1 MTEPPICAYSGV
13 DNLEIMDDAVNYNTF
28 LLDLVTS
35 RVRPDDAILD
45 FGAGTGVLARPLAAN
60 GYRVSC
66 VEPDPDLRARLTQA
80 GLGVHAGLHEIP
92 PESFDF
98 IYTINVLE
106 HIRDDDIIVGA
117 LRTRLKPGGVLLV
130 YVPAFPLLYSS
141 MDRKVGH
148 VRRYRH
154 GRLVGVLRAAGLQVE
169 FISHQDCLGFFAGVL
184 FKLISNDTGTFDR
197 RALVAYDRYV
207 FPLSRRL
214 DRLAGMFFGKN
225 LLAVGRRHA

>member
-1 MTEPPICAYSGV
+1 
-13 DNLEIMDDAVNYNTF
+13 
-28 LLDLVTS
+28 LDLVTS

-45 FGAGTGVLARPLAAN
+45 FGAGRGVLARPLAAN
-60 GYRVSC
+60 GHRVSC
-66 VEPDPDLRARLTQA
+66 VEPDPDLRARLTQV
-80 GLGVHAGLHEIP
+80 GLCVHAELHEIP

-98 IYTINVLE
+98 IYTMNVLE
-106 HIRDDDIIVGA
+106 HIRDDGAVVEA

-154 GRLVGVLRAAGLQVE
+154 GRLVGLLGAAGLQVE
-169 FISHQDCLGFFAGVL
+169 FISHQDCLGFFAGLL
-184 FKLISNDTGTFDR
+184 FKLIGNDTTFDR
-197 RALVAYDRYV
+197 RSLVAYDRYV

>member
-1 MTEPPICAYSGV
+1 MTEPPIRAYSGV
-13 DNLEIMDDAVNYNTF
+13 DNLEIMDEAVNYNAF

-45 FGAGTGVLARPLAAN
+45 FGAGTGVLARPLAAR
-60 GYRVSC
+60 GCRVTC
-66 VEPDPDLRARLTQA
+66 VEPDPDLRLQLARA
-80 GLGVHAGLHEIP
+80 GLGVHAGLEEIQ
-92 PESFDF
+92 PESIDF
-98 IYTINVLE
+98 IYTVNVLE
-106 HIRDDDIIVGA
+106 HIHDDNAIIA
-117 LRTRLKPGGVLLV
+117 ELRTRLKISGTLLV

-154 GRLVGVLRAAGLQVE
+154 GQLAMGLRAAGLQIE
-169 FISHQDCLGFFAGVL
+169 HISHRDCLGFFAALV
-184 FKLISNDTGTFDR
+184 FKLIGNDSGTPDR

-214 DRLAGMFFGKN
+214 DWCAGMWFGKN
-225 LLAVGRRHA
+225 LLAVGRRHI

>member
-1 MTEPPICAYSGV
+1 MTEPPISAYSGL
-13 DNLEIMDDAVNYNTF
+13 DNLEIMDDAVNYNAF

-35 RVRPDDAILD
+35 RISLDDAILD
-45 FGAGTGVLARPLAAN
+45 FGAGTGVLARPLAGN

-66 VEPDPDLRARLTQA
+66 MEPDPDLRARLKQA
-80 GLGVHAGLHEIP
+80 GLGVHARLHEIR

-98 IYTINVLE
+98 IYTVNVLD
-106 HIRDDDIIVGA
+106 HIRDDDVVVAA
-117 LRTRLKPGGVLLV
+117 LGTRLKPGGVLLV

-154 GRLVGVLRAAGLQVE
+154 DRLVGVLRAAGLRVE
-169 FISHQDCLGFFAGVL
+169 FTSHQDCLGFFAGLL
-184 FKLISNDTGTFDR
+184 FKLMGNDSGTLDR

-207 FPLSRRL
+207 FPMSRRL
-214 DRLAGMFFGKN
+214 DRLAGFFFGKN
-225 LLAVGRRHA
+225 LLAVGRRHL

>member
-13 DNLEIMDDAVNYNTF
+13 DNLEIMDDAVNYNAF

-117 LRTRLKPGGVLLV
+117 LRTRLKPGASCWFTSQ
-130 YVPAFPLLYSS
+130 PFHCSTAAWI
-141 MDRKVGH
+141 
-148 VRRYRH
+148 VR
-154 GRLVGVLRAAGLQVE
+154 
-169 FISHQDCLGFFAGVL
+169 S
-184 FKLISNDTGTFDR
+184 
-197 RALVAYDRYV
+197 
-207 FPLSRRL
+207 
-214 DRLAGMFFGKN
+214 GMCGGI
-225 LLAVGRRHA
+225 AMVDW